1 MTRWD
6 DLPPTGAQLWVY
18 RHRKV
23 LRVIS
28 AIGLL
33 AAVTLAAVRLLSGD
47 GIFSALISLAAGG
60 GFASMLISAHAVQRA
75 IEDRGRRGAGADGL

>member
-6 DLPPTGAQLWVY
+6 DMPPSGVQLWVY

-23 LRVIS
+23 LRVVS
-28 AIGLL
+28 VIGVL

-47 GIFSALISLAAGG
+47 GIFAALISLAAGG

-75 IEDRGRRGAGADGL
+75 IEDRGPRRAGADGL